1 MREIFLLPPLIA
13 LGIGLSLNNARAVLE
28 AIFNQT
34 SAFVRTPKYGIEQ
47 RPATGAEAG
56 AWRKSRYLPIKS
68 LLPLVELGFAI
79 YFTYFIYCAAVG
91 GQYSTLPYLVLFQLG
106 FCYVA
111 FSSLTQWMPARWA
124 PAVTRAA
131 RLSIYPHRLA
141 RRLLHFCR
149 MDSAA
154 ARRFVQRFG
163 LATAVAVLL
172 SAWRNHAAARG
183 DPQPGHHQR
192 PRPKA
197 DGRQGGSHPG
207 LLPDFHL

>member
-1 MREIFLLPPLIA
+1 MLLAASVSVAVFYGCAQRELYPRTWMREIFLLPPLIA

-47 RPATGAEAG
+47 RPTGAEILAS
-56 AWRKSRYLPIKS
+56 RKNRYLPIKS

-111 FSSLTQWMPARWA
+111 FSSLTQWMPVRWRQA
-124 PAVTRAA
+124 PPA
-131 RLSIYPHRLA
+131 
-141 RRLLHFCR
+141 
-149 MDSAA
+149 
-154 ARRFVQRFG
+154 
-163 LATAVAVLL
+163 
-172 SAWRNHAAARG
+172 
-183 DPQPGHHQR
+183 
-192 PRPKA
+192 
-197 DGRQGGSHPG
+197 
-207 LLPDFHL
+207 LPA